1 MKKKDNAKVIH
12 KRVVVNKKSN
22 PYAPMLKLIY
32 RSSLGLGILVVVWMA
47 YQIFD
52 TAFVGIKEHNQQ
64 QQEYRKAIG
73 VKEGKSSA
81 EDEKS
86 DNEVDEST
94 EDKPESETEEG
105 TGN

>member
-1 MKKKDNAKVIH
+1 MNNKDNAKVIH
-12 KRVVVNKKSN
+12 KRVVVKKKSS

-52 TAFVGIKEHNQQ
+52 TARVGIKEHDQH
-64 QQEYRKAIG
+64 QQEYREAMGIKEKPKA
-73 VKEGKSSA
+73 A
-81 EDEKS
+81 EQDKDE
-86 DNEVDEST
+86 EAEMEQT
-94 EDKPESETEEG
+94 EDNAESETEQG